1 MNKKLRRIL
10 LTFLPPIAVI
20 AVFLLRA
27 IFLRLSYLLPPCP
40 FFEKT
45 GLMCPG
51 CGNTRA
57 VQALLTFH
65 LISAL
70 KYNISIPVL
79 LVFAV
84 LLYSQ
89 YVISAWIK
97 PVRLIP
103 KSCKFY
109 ITLGLIFTAYCIIRN
124 FV

>member
-65 LISAL
+65 PISAL

-97 PVRLIP
+97 PVRLVP
-103 KSCKFY
+103 KSCKFFFP
-109 ITLGLIFTAYCIIRN
+109 G
-124 FV
+124 V